1 MSRHALRQRIIDME
15 PFYFESQDV
24 ELLGIYHPAAD
35 QNSRRGIVF
44 CPPLLTDLSRS
55 YHSIGMLAERYA
67 EAGFHVLR
75 FDYSGTGDS
84 FGEWQHGGPRAWVKD
99 IAKAAE
105 ELSEI
110 SGAESMTLLGIRFGA
125 LLALHAAA
133 DINPESLILWDPMP
147 DGRSYRSSLDKIHA
161 SLVDLHIGL
170 SQSEQERASDETCGF
185 ELVPWITSDLE
196 ELGLPQNLPDSVENL
211 RLVSTTGSTDLSDI
225 EDRWQKEGR
234 TILSKQVDFDCSWDL
249 SPEAILNPS
258 PVLKELASC
267 L

>member
-1 MSRHALRQRIIDME
+1 ME

-24 ELLGIYHPAAD
+24 ELLGIYHPAVD
-35 QNSRRGIVF
+35 QNSRRGVVI

-55 YHSIGMLAERYA
+55 YHSIGVLAERYA
-67 EAGFHVLR
+67 EAGYHVLR

-84 FGEWQHGGPRAWVKD
+84 FGEWQHAGPKAWVKD
-99 IAKAAE
+99 IAKAVE

-133 DINPESLILWDPMP
+133 DINPQTLILWDPLS
-147 DGRSYRSSLDKIHA
+147 DGRSYRSSLDSIHA

-170 SQSEQERASDETCGF
+170 SQAEQARTADETCGF
-185 ELVPWITSDLE
+185 DLAPWITSDLE
-196 ELGLPQNLPDSVENL
+196 DFGSPQNLPDSVENIT
-211 RLVSTTGSTDLSDI
+211 LVRTIGSTAFPDI
-225 EDRWQKEGR
+225 EERWHKDGR